1 MAVDQILV
9 AVQLGSVV
17 AADRTVEIGSRS
29 VVERADRKI
38 QHPVS
43 GLAGR
48 VGQDLPVGLRRTDFG
63 PVRQNECVAV
73 QIAQVD
79 GHHIGRHQHAEQQ
92 HESRLLDLFRR
103 ERPDYAGRPTTRTA
117 TNGTHR
123 PASSRRAR
131 NASPKPPPAE
141 ADLRPDRKTTSARR
155 RTRGTAT
162 RFLRPSA
169 PPIEVLS
176 STAAGRVRRTRAAAT
191 PTAIR
196 NGTLHSAITKIID
209 TVRNLLYIGEM
220 VEKQLGESHKIT
232 SPGQQHREQSHD
244 EHPPFRTPAQ
254 HEHAEH
260 GPATTPR
267 PPGKRGRWSSAGAPS
282 TRGTCETSAR

>member
-103 ERPDYAGRPTTRTA
+103 ERPDYAGRQQHEQQRTERI
-117 TNGTHR
+117 GPHHR
-123 PASSRRAR
+123 GAR

-191 PTAIR
+191 RRPSETARSIR
-196 NGTLHSAITKIID
+196 
-209 TVRNLLYIGEM
+209 R
-220 VEKQLGESHKIT
+220 
-232 SPGQQHREQSHD
+232 SPRS
-244 EHPPFRTPAQ
+244 
-254 HEHAEH
+254 
-260 GPATTPR
+260 
-267 PPGKRGRWSSAGAPS
+267 S
-282 TRGTCETSAR
+282 TRCGTYCTSGNG